1 MIRRDCRFRDTA
13 GFSVIGMI
21 VAFVILGVML
31 SPLLR
36 TLMTVQQSFVRSR
49 QRSQVAG
56 RVRYAQLSLTRFMRI
71 AGSNPYGASFTAID
85 PDPRGDGLF
94 DDVRLRA
101 DYNPADG
108 DTDDLG
114 EDLTFYV
121 RGTTMFV
128 RFGADGV
135 EEPYLVGIDSLA
147 FEYYDRDGSVIT
159 DPDRVAGWATSVRM
173 VVRGRAESEQRPAV
187 LVLAGLVHLRNGG

>member
-1 MIRRDCRFRDTA
+1 
-13 GFSVIGMI
+13 MI

-31 SPLLR
+31 APLLG
-36 TLMTVQQSFVRSR
+36 TLMTVQKSFVWSR

-56 RVRYAQLSLTRFMRI
+56 SVRYAQLSLTRFMRI
-71 AGSNPYGASFTAID
+71 AGSNPYGASFIAID
-85 PDPRGDGLF
+85 PDPRRDGLF

-121 RGTTMFV
+121 RGNTMFV
-128 RFGADGV
+128 RFGVDGV

-159 DPDRVAGWATSVRM
+159 DLERVAGWATSVRM
-173 VVRGRAESEQRPAV
+173 VVRGRAESEQRSAV

>member
-1 MIRRDCRFRDTA
+1 MTKHIHGSRSAA
-13 GFSVIGMI
+13 GFTVVGMI
-21 VAFVILGVML
+21 VAFFILGLML

-36 TLMTVQQSFVRSR
+36 TLLTAQRGFVWSR

-56 RVRYAQLSLTRFMRI
+56 SVRYAQLSLTRYMRI
-71 AGSNPYGASFTAID
+71 AGSSPYGASFRGID

-108 DTDDLG
+108 DTDDRG

-121 RGTTMFV
+121 RGDTMFV
-128 RFGADGV
+128 TFGADGV
-135 EEPYLVGIDSLA
+135 EEPYLVGVDSLA
-147 FEYYDRDGSVIT
+147 FEYYDRDGAVIT
-159 DPDRVAGWATSVRM
+159 DPDRVAGWAASARV
-173 VVRGRAESEQRPAV
+173 VVRGRAESEVRPTV
-187 LVLAGLVHLRNGG
+187 RVLAGYVRLRNGG